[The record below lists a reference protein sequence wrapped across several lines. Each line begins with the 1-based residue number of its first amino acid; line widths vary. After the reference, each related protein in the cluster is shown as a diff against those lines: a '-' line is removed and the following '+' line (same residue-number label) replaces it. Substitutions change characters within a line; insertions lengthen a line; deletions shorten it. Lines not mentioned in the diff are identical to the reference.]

1 MGTICDFPQSPRRAP
16 ALAFAALLALLAPCA
31 HQAPTPL
38 PSVAAAT
45 PLDTAAAHSGKDSA
59 RPDGANENHRSL
71 VTERMERRGRRMT
84 PLERQR
90 VVSTIMTASA
100 HYQVSPHLV
109 LAVIE
114 IESGYNPHAVSPVG
128 AMGLMQLMPGTG
140 AEVAE
145 RTGEVWRG
153 TSTLFD
159 PEANIRLGVAYLRE
173 LIDRYESIRIA
184 LAAYNWGPGRID
196 RRLRSGS
203 GLPAKYPNMVLG
215 AYSRVGGSPIGS

>member
-1 MGTICDFPQSPRRAP
+1 MSHSLDTRSSRGRRP

-38 PSVAAAT
+38 PPVSAAPPNDAT
-45 PLDTAAAHSGKDSA
+45 LAAGERDGAHSTRERERA
-59 RPDGANENHRSL
+59 L
-71 VTERMERRGRRMT
+71 VSERMERRGRRMT

-90 VVSTIMTASA
+90 VVTTILDTSER
-100 HYQVSPHLV
+100 YQVSPHLV

-145 RTGEVWRG
+145 RTHEPWRG

-173 LIDRYESIRIA
+173 LIDRYQSIRVA

-196 RRLRSGS
+196 RRLRNGS
-203 GLPAKYPNMVLG
+203 GLPAEYPNMVLG